1 MPHILATAPG
11 KAILFGEHAVV
22 YGRPAV
28 AVPVTEVRA
37 KATVMPLIS
46 GPAGRVEIHAPDIQL
61 ESPLADLPGEHPLKV
76 AFHTLQA
83 HLGLE
88 RFPALRLQVRSTI
101 PLAAGLGSSAATS
114 VAVLK
119 ALSEFLG
126 RPLEKAEL
134 NRLAYEVERAH
145 HGSPSGIDN
154 TVITYEQPVFFRR
167 GEPFQPL
174 EVAAPLILLVGD
186 TGVPGSTAEAIAGVR
201 RLRDADP
208 AAVEAIFDRI
218 GRLAETARD
227 HLLAGSVTAL
237 GPLMDAN
244 HRLLEQIGVSSAEL
258 ERLVT
263 AAREAGAY
271 GAKLSG
277 GGRGGNM
284 IALVSEERLE
294 AVRDALLAAGA
305 RRAFAARILPAV
317 EG

>member
-1 MPHILATAPG
+1 M
-11 KAILFGEHAVV
+11 
-22 YGRPAV
+22 
-28 AVPVTEVRA
+28 
-37 KATVMPLIS
+37 
-46 GPAGRVEIHAPDIQL
+46 EIHAPDIQL

-76 AFHTLQA
+76 AFHTCRRTLA
-83 HLGLE
+83 W
-88 RFPALRLQVRSTI
+88 ALPGAAAAGALDH

-208 AAVEAIFDRI
+208 QRGRLDRI

-237 GPLMDAN
+237 GPLMDKN